1 MLIAPLTLNPLP
13 YAEISRRLYAMS
25 NAVLPKFDHPIK
37 EPRGL
42 SPRIQWLRD
51 YYFKGAERAWNNE
64 YVAWSSGTAWDVQFN
79 EMNFYIVPETYALL
93 QTLRGSYR
101 QAARAIDLHRDFWF
115 WSQVER
121 RAWFVKEVM
130 VRYMPQEVLPGDL
143 IAGGRFN
150 IQTSLCLDEKEQ
162 QAFDRALLGKNGARS
177 KMKWLH
183 DHGYG
188 NAGATSGHLIPDHER
203 VLQIGWKGITADL
216 QSCYNQLSD
225 NDKAGPKGAQLRAMM
240 TAATMPRDLAAQYS
254 ELCLNLAVEHT
265 DPIRRQELL
274 QMGHILVRV
283 PWEPAR
289 TFWEAVQALWINH
302 MLIMS
307 DENYPGPGTSF
318 GRIDQ
323 YLLPFWEYSLSHGME
338 REFGKEILKCFWMHC
353 NTVYDAMIR
362 NGNQGIT
369 SGFGQLITL
378 SGMGANGID
387 LTNDLTY
394 AVLEVIDEMSPILE
408 PKPNVRLHRNSPD
421 ELLDKVIDMISVSQG
436 SPFLLN
442 FDERSMAGM
451 MLEAR
456 KAGISHLINEDNV
469 HNYAPVGCLE
479 NTMVGNDRS
488 GTVDVNLNLL
498 KAVELALTGGKDLV
512 PYLNPMTGKKEA
524 IKQDGPDTGDATD
537 CKTWDEFWKAYAK
550 QNKYIINKAVDT
562 YEASESLRAKF
573 FPTPYLSCLVRGCA
587 EKGLDITRGG
597 AEINLTTLETV
608 TYATTVDSLLA
619 IKYLVF
625 DKKKCTM
632 AELITALNDN
642 WQGHEVLQAIAKN
655 KAPKYGR
662 DDDEADAMAK
672 KVMNLWC
679 DETWHHRTKSTGR
692 RFRPGMLSWN
702 YWAGDGFVMAA
713 SADGRPKG
721 QFLSNAICPSNG
733 ADIKGPTSN
742 ANSVGKVMG
751 GKAGDGIGDWGE
763 YFNCLPNG
771 ASHTITFNPSMI
783 RDPEHKYK
791 FKAFL
796 RGYCENGGSALQIN
810 ILDPEVLREAQK
822 HPQNYR
828 HLLVRITGYNAYFTA
843 VGKELQDEV
852 IQRVSHG
859 RF

>member
-1 MLIAPLTLNPLP
+1 MTAT
-13 YAEISRRLYAMS
+13 A
-25 NAVLPKFDHPIK
+25 LPKYDHPIK
-37 EPRGL
+37 EPEGL

-51 YYFKGAERAWNNE
+51 YYFQGAERAWNNE
-64 YVAWSSGTAWDVQFN
+64 FIAWTTGTAWDVQFN
-79 EMNFYIVPETYALL
+79 EMSFYIVPETYTLM

-101 QAARAIDLHRDFWF
+101 QAARKIDLHPDFWS
-115 WSQVER
+115 WSIVER
-121 RAWFVKEVM
+121 RAWFVREVM
-130 VRYMPQEVLPGDL
+130 LTYMPKEILPGDL

-150 IQTSLCLDEKEQ
+150 IQTSLCLDENEQ
-162 QAFDRALLGKNGARS
+162 EDFDEALLGKNGARA
-177 KMKWLH
+177 KMKWFH

-203 VLQIGWKGITADL
+203 ALKIGWKGIYADL
-216 QSCYNQLSD
+216 ESKYEALGVR
-225 NDKAGPKGAQLRAMM
+225 DKKGSAGDQLRAMI
-240 TAATMPRDLAAQYS
+240 TAATMARDLAVKYKGVCIDRAADQ
-254 ELCLNLAVEHT
+254 T
-265 DPIRRQELL
+265 DTRRRQELI
-274 QMGHILVRV
+274 QMAQNLERV

-323 YLLPFWEYSLSHGME
+323 YLLPYWEYSLSHGME
-338 REFGKEILKCFWMHC
+338 REFGKEILKCFWVHC

-378 SGMGANGID
+378 SGMGENKED

-394 AVLEVIDEMSPILE
+394 AFLEVIDEMSPILE

-421 ELLDKVIDMISVSQG
+421 KLLDKLVAMVSSSQG

-451 MLEAR
+451 MLEAKR
-456 KAGISHLINEDNV
+456 AGLTHLINESNV
-469 HNYAPVGCLE
+469 HDYAPVGCLE

-488 GTVDVNLNLL
+488 GTVDNNLNLL

-512 PYLNPMTGKKEA
+512 PFFNPMTAKEEP
-524 IKQDGPDTGDATD
+524 IRQDGPDTGNAAEFR
-537 CKTWDEFWKAYAK
+537 TWDEFFNAYVK
-550 QNKYIINKAVDT
+550 QTEYIIAKCAEV

-587 EKGLDITRGG
+587 EKGRDINRGG

-619 IKYLVF
+619 VKYLVF
-625 DKKKCTM
+625 DKQKSTM
-632 AELITALNDN
+632 PELIEALKNN
-642 WQGHEVLQAIAKN
+642 WQGHEVLQARAKN

-662 DDDEADAMAK
+662 DDDQADEMAK
-672 KVMNLWC
+672 KVMDLWC
-679 DETWHHRTKSTGR
+679 DITWKHRTVSTGR
-692 RFRPGMLSWN
+692 QFRPGMLSWN

-742 ANSVGKVMG
+742 ANSVGKVLG
-751 GKAGDGIGDWGE
+751 GKALDGNGDWEE

-771 ASHTITFNPSMI
+771 ASHTITFNPSI
-783 RDPEHKYK
+783 IKDPEHREK

-796 RGYCENGGSALQIN
+796 KGYCENGGSALQIN
-810 ILDPEVLREAQK
+810 MLDPEMLRDAQK
-822 HPQNYR
+822 HPADYR
-828 HLLVRITGYNAYFTA
+828 HLLVRITGYNAYFTS
-843 VGKELQDEV
+843 VGRELQNEV

>member
-1 MLIAPLTLNPLP
+1 MTTA
-13 YAEISRRLYAMS
+13 A
-25 NAVLPKFDHPIK
+25 LPKFDHPIK
-37 EPRGL
+37 VPKGL

-51 YYFKGAERAWNNE
+51 YYFQGAERAWNNE
-64 YVAWSSGTAWDVQFN
+64 FVAWTTGTPWDVQFN
-79 EMNFYIVPETYALL
+79 ETNFYIVPETYPLL

-101 QAARAIDLHRDFWF
+101 QAARKIDLHPDFWS
-115 WSQVER
+115 WSIVER
-121 RAWFVKEVM
+121 RAWFVREVM
-130 VRYMPQEVLPGDL
+130 VTRMPKEILPGDL

-150 IQTSLCLDEKEQ
+150 IQTSLCLDDKEQ
-162 QAFDRALLGKNGARS
+162 KNYDAAVLGKNGARA
-177 KMKWLH
+177 KMKWFH

-203 VLQIGWKGITADL
+203 ALKIGWKGIYADL
-216 QSCYNQLSD
+216 EAKFEVLNDRDKQGPIGDQL
-225 NDKAGPKGAQLRAMM
+225 KAMM
-240 TAATMPRDLAAQYS
+240 MSATMARDLAAKYKGV
-254 ELCLNLAVEHT
+254 CIDLAASVSDT
-265 DPIRRQELL
+265 GRRQELL
-274 QMGHILVRV
+274 QMANNLEWV
-283 PWEPAR
+283 PWQPAR
-289 TFWEAVQALWINH
+289 TFWEAMQALWINH

-323 YLLPFWEYSLSHGME
+323 YLLPHWEYSRSHGMD
-338 REFGKEILKCFWMHC
+338 RDFGKEILKCFWVHC

-378 SGMGANGID
+378 AGMGANKED

-394 AVLEVIDEMSPILE
+394 ALLEVIDEMSPILE

-421 ELLDKVIDMISVSQG
+421 ELLDKLVDMISSSQG

-456 KAGISHLINEDNV
+456 RAGLSHLINASNV
-469 HNYAPVGCLE
+469 HDYAPVGCLE
-479 NTMVGNDRS
+479 NTMAGNDRS
-488 GTVDVNLNLL
+488 GTVDNNLNLL

-512 PYLNPMTGKKEA
+512 PFFNPMTGREEA
-524 IKQDGPDTGDATD
+524 IRQDGPDTGDATQF
-537 CKTWDEFWKAYAK
+537 KSWDEFYDAYVK
-550 QNKYIINKAVDT
+550 QTEYIIANCAEV
-562 YEASESLRAKF
+562 YEASESIRAKY

-587 EKGLDITRGG
+587 ETGRDINQGG

-625 DKKKCTM
+625 DNQKCTM
-632 AELITALNDN
+632 SELIEALKDN
-642 WQGHEVLQAIAKN
+642 WQEHEVLQALAKN

-662 DDDEADAMAK
+662 DDDQADKMAK
-672 KVMNLWC
+672 KVMDLWC
-679 DETWHHRTKSTGR
+679 DITWQHRTVCTGR
-692 RFRPGMLSWN
+692 QYRPGMLSWN

-713 SADGRPKG
+713 SADGRPRG

-742 ANSVGKVMG
+742 ANSVGKVLG
-751 GKAGDGIGDWGE
+751 GKARDGNGDWE
-763 YFNCLPNG
+763 EFCSCLPNG
-771 ASHTITFNPSMI
+771 ASHTITFNPSI
-783 RDPEHKYK
+783 IKDPEHREK

-810 ILDPEVLREAQK
+810 MLDPEMLRDAQK
-822 HPQNYR
+822 NPTDYR

-843 VGKELQDEV
+843 VGRELQDEV

-859 RF
+859 RY